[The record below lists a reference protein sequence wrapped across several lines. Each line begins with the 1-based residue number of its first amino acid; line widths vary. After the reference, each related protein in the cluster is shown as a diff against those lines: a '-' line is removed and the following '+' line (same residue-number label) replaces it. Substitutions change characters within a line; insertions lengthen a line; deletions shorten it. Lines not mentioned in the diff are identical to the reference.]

1 MRLIDA
7 DALKASVERQCA
19 MIHGIDPDMEEIAE
33 VLRKG
38 IFQEVN
44 NAPTIDLSEQA
55 KRDIA
60 TIIENEMDMRVL
72 ADRKHGK
79 WEAVGSTTMG
89 DPFGELAWGKMYKC
103 SECGFVRHVIKDSEH
118 YKFCPNCGAQLE
130 NPA

>member
-7 DALKASVERQCA
+7 DVLIKEALADGAYGYVSAEQ
-19 MIHGIDPDMEEIAE
+19 IA
-33 VLRKG
+33 
-38 IFQEVN
+38 

-79 WEAVGSTTMG
+79 WMEENRRPKSSAFYCSLCKRTAY
-89 DPFGELAWGKMYKC
+89 DPQNHRADVPKRCRYA
-103 SECGFVRHVIKDSEH
+103 
-118 YKFCPNCGAQLE
+118 YCPNCGARMDVE
-130 NPA
+130 

>member
-7 DALKASVERQCA
+7 DALKDFINRQLAMTARTAVVMNAKDFFENIVE
-19 MIHGIDPDMEEIAE
+19 
-33 VLRKG
+33 
-38 IFQEVN
+38 

-79 WEAVGSTTMG
+79 WETK
-89 DPFGELAWGKMYKC
+89 PFYGKDF
-103 SECGFVRHVIKDSEH
+103 EEVPNHVWCICPFCKNKLGVFEKGNYYH
-118 YKFCPNCGAQLE
+118 FCPVCGARMDGE
-130 NPA
+130 